1 MAADGLIVLGLDVNQ
16 TQAEIQAGLDSIL
29 NKTKTKEIILKTAIE
44 KAETEKKIDSVVKS
58 LNKKTVKMGVE
69 VDARSV
75 NNILAAQQK
84 IASTQAKL
92 NAQMKEYRDTASKIS
107 LTLNKDS
114 WNPFSRAVKD
124 GDFTKANEI
133 LKSTK
138 KQIEAYNAAVQ
149 KMNSDTS
156 VSGSVSSIV
165 EQFSKLKD
173 VSTETQKRV
182 NLLKANLAQFENA
195 DSTQKKLSAYKRLQT
210 IIESLSDELRILS
223 SSEKSQSSD
232 LSIKKKIDDARSSLK
247 VFKTQYEGIGNS
259 TAAQKVTAAITA
271 LDTAL
276 KGVDSSASGGALAK
290 QWDKVSAA
298 IDNAKRAVA
307 EYNAASKSK
316 KTTSGI
322 LDDIKNA
329 ETYVKKLNTTY
340 ASIGDSAG
348 AEKLKKVISELQ
360 TALSGIDKT
369 ATGNKLSAQWDSV
382 ASKIADAKRAVAEY
396 NAEQSAI
403 GSLGERFDNIT
414 DKIQS
419 ALSNIGDSGL
429 KGAGIDRLT
438 DDLTKLQEK
447 SKQVQKDLGDLD
459 PNNAEDVKR
468 LSIAIKKLETDFSKL
483 KDNASSFKDPISA
496 QQLATNIEK
505 TKQKVAEYS
514 ETYSAIKSRPDLV
527 KELNELQKRAKDLS
541 TKTDL
546 KKFNADFEQF
556 NTKVKQA
563 GLHTKSLG
571 DRLKDA
577 FKNFASFFSA
587 SRLIYEATNQIRQMI
602 INVSDLDAA
611 MINLKKVTDETDAS
625 YSSFLSRATSN
636 AKELGTTV
644 VDLVNATTNF
654 SRLGFSLSEAEELG
668 QLATIYANVGDLNS
682 IDDATNSIISTMK
695 GFGIESEN
703 ASSILDKFNEV
714 GNNFAISSGDIG
726 EALQRSASS
735 MAAANNTIDET
746 IALITAANTVVQDA
760 TSVGTAFKTISM
772 RIRGATTEME
782 QAGLDMEG
790 MADSTATLRKEIM
803 ALSGVDIMIDD
814 NTFKSTYRII
824 EELATK
830 WGELTDIQQASITE
844 LIAGK
849 RQGNII
855 STVMENFDI
864 AQDALN
870 SSLGSAGSAMR
881 EYNIYLDGIE
891 AKTNQFK
898 ATFQELS
905 VNLIDSEFVKGII
918 GSGTV
923 AITILDTLIQKLGGI
938 GNILLMISGLL
949 IVKNSSFLVN
959 MLGLLIKPVKN
970 LVESFSAARSAGLSF
985 GQVISNA
992 FAQATAGATAFQSAL
1007 GIVGIAITA
1016 ISAVVAIAKAAY
1028 DTFHKSNEELIQ
1040 DADNLKSAYN
1050 TASDEISSNLSTL
1063 RGLEKEYNKLSA
1075 GVDDYGNNVSLA
1087 TDDYERYREIVSTIL
1102 DISPELISGYD
1113 AEGNAIANKNG
1124 LLEKSIAL
1132 MEKEQRIKIKDF
1144 VSNDSIITLLEG
1156 ETARLEERLD
1166 DINIPDDLVYSGVK
1180 ILDSGELKH
1189 NYINKIPEYIEQA
1202 IGVIYN
1208 YEGIENYI
1216 QKNAEAIKNNIGT
1229 ILNNASKDFTD
1240 EYGNT
1245 WKALSESQVADLE
1258 NYILSITGAVDTAS
1272 SSMNEILQFIP
1283 QSVAS
1288 YYDLGD
1294 AEKEFLT
1301 RYANSFSITA
1311 DTTKSDILQIKND
1324 IIDFTNFLSSNKDLS
1339 NTIDI
1344 GIALDIGKDVN
1355 GNSLTVSEYQKEV
1368 QNFLNEIS
1376 SFDEETQIII
1386 RTVFGIEKDSVE
1398 LDGEVNKAIEHVKN
1412 LLQDQYEYVV
1422 DDMKTDEVLQI
1433 YYNISAKPNSLT
1445 PEGLQ
1450 LELLKASASYD
1461 TLSESVNNIISNV
1474 RNAQKIIASQ
1484 TTGQSISIADFN
1496 AQDMQ
1501 DYRSALEYVNGTMQL
1516 NADKVREIT
1525 EAKAE
1530 EQIAIS
1536 ETNKALAQSQYIE
1549 NSRQIEKY
1557 RQKLEN
1563 KSIEQNESEESIRNS
1578 IDALLKENSAL
1589 IETCKQYDL
1598 LTASLKEAVGAYQ
1611 HWLNA
1616 QSSSDYGDMADDAVS
1631 AIQNIRDTYDSESD
1645 IFGNFGSRKF
1655 DAAIEFIIPDSVNR
1669 DDLSAI
1675 ESYMA
1680 DFQSYLRFDD
1690 DRNVE
1695 GLNVDEFLK
1704 KSVEAGLMNYSE
1716 DNGWTI
1722 AGQTAMEDFAEGL
1735 GLSMGVVQAFFDELQ
1750 LKGAE
1755 FDWSDETVKTFG
1767 DLAVEATE
1775 AAGALR
1781 NIESNKEYDI
1791 KIDISDLSTTEE
1803 QLSTLDDT
1811 INEMNA
1817 IKAKPKVDISEIE
1830 HANSVI
1836 RYCIAQ
1842 KQLLEQPDV
1851 MRVDTSQVEGDLGD
1865 ALLLLQQ
1872 FQQAQN
1878 NLETLV
1884 AIGADTSEAEATV
1897 NSLAEKIQ
1905 NQEVTYINCGLD
1917 IDTTSI
1923 DTIQQSISGL
1933 TAETIVTLG
1942 VDATAIDGYNPEA
1955 KTCSVIYDP
1964 DTDLLPKSFGP
1975 YEATVEYI
1983 ADLTGLPTHL
1993 KTLIRNIKHAE
2004 IDDAE
2009 LNGTAHVGGTAK
2021 ARGDWGKARGG
2032 STLVGELGREIV
2044 VDPHTGRW
2052 YTVGDNGAEFVN
2064 IPAGAIVFNHKQTES
2079 LLEHGYVSG
2088 RASALV
2094 SGTAMVTGGYRP
2106 YVPSTSSGN
2115 SSGTTTSNNNNN
2127 NSATLTVD
2135 AELDPTNLEK
2145 QLEDTLDE
2153 LSEEIDEIIG
2163 NFEHKIFLLEKNGG
2177 STEEIVAIYRKMQEA
2192 VHEQVDK
2199 YRALGLD
2206 ENSDFIQ
2213 DLGKQ
2218 WWDYH
2223 DAIVET
2229 ITSMYDGIIS
2239 GHENQISLTE
2249 NWLEQAIESANTS
2262 DISRYTGDIIEHY
2275 RDMQN
2280 TVHEQAEYYRSL
2292 GYAETSDE
2300 ISQLSNLWWDYY
2312 DKIKTVSAE
2321 AWEQVVDNANDAL
2334 DNIQGMYDGLKN
2346 AAQEYA
2352 EYGYITVDSLQDI
2365 LSYGIEYLAFLQD
2378 ENGQL
2383 VINEESIQKVIAAR
2397 TQQMAIESALN
2408 YIQQLRTA
2416 LTNNDTVALLNLTN
2430 ATNIAAA
2437 STWDLVY
2444 AQLQLLGLSDEQYNN
2459 ALQRI
2464 NAMRSLTDMAV
2475 TSIGRIDTS
2484 AKEALEET
2492 STALEDLLKYVEE
2505 MIKQEVENQISALED
2520 QIDKYREIVDLQKES
2535 LDLEREKD
2543 KYTKDVTEKT
2553 KSIAEL
2559 QARIAMLDL
2568 DDSREAQ
2575 AEKRK
2580 LQEQL
2585 AEEQADLAE
2594 TQADHA
2600 YEATSDMLDNMADA
2614 YEKEKQQEIEILEDS
2629 ISSAEKIYQLA
2640 IDRINNHWD
2649 TLYDDLINWNYQYG
2663 NTVQSELISAWNA
2676 ASGAVQQYGSYLN
2689 AVAATQAQIA
2699 AFDASSGFTTVGTT
2713 GDYDTSGGQT
2723 MSRIKEI
2730 VAQMKANSQA
2740 HHNASTE
2747 EKARLNQAN
2756 LDLGK
2761 ELQKLIGRTVVRG
2774 NDGVWYLDKVGG
2786 AQLYSTYPYSAYHT
2800 GGIVGDDA
2808 TPKQDEMF
2816 ALLKKREA
2824 VFTEPQQEVVYR
2836 VLKAD
2841 ETIAGKLG
2849 ISGGLYHSMNSSGYA
2864 EMQSHNA
2871 VMRDMQQAQA
2881 ASGGNHVSQSIGDV
2895 TVPVH
2900 VMVTEKLD
2908 KSDIRR
2914 LSKEISSVAA
2924 EGISEA
2930 FIKRGKGTLRD
2941 SLLKP

>member
-75 NNILAAQQK
+75 NNILAAQQE

-92 NAQMKEYRDTASKIS
+92 NAQMKEYRDTASKIG

-124 GDFTKANEI
+124 GDFAKANEI

-195 DSTQKKLSAYKRLQT
+195 DNTQKKLSAYKRLQT
-210 IIESLSDELRILS
+210 MIESLSDELRTLS
-223 SSEKSQSSD
+223 STEKSQSSD
-232 LSIKKKIDDARSSLK
+232 LSIKKKIDDARSSLE

-259 TAAQKVTAAITA
+259 AAAQKVTAAITA

-307 EYNAASKSK
+307 EYNAANKSK

-322 LDDIKNA
+322 LEDIKNA
-329 ETYVKKLNTTY
+329 ETYVKNLNTAY

-348 AEKLKKVISELQ
+348 AEKLKKAISELQ
-360 TALSGIDKT
+360 TELSGIDKT

-382 ASKIADAKRAVAEY
+382 ATKIAEAKRAVAEY

-403 GSLGERFDNIT
+403 GSLGERFDYIT
-414 DKIQS
+414 DKIQM
-419 ALSNIGDSGL
+419 ALSNIGDFGI
-429 KGAGIDRLT
+429 KGTGVDQLT
-438 DDLTKLQEK
+438 TDLTKLQEK
-447 SKQVQKDLGDLD
+447 AKLVQKDLGDLD

-468 LSIAIKKLETDFSKL
+468 LSTAIEELETDFSKL

-505 TKQKVAEYS
+505 AKQKVAEYG

-527 KELNELQKRAKDLS
+527 KELNELQKRAEDLS

-587 SRLIYEATNQIRQMI
+587 SRVIYEVISKLGEMVQ
-602 INVSDLDAA
+602 NVKNLDAA
-611 MINLKKVTDETDAS
+611 MVNLRKVTDETDAS
-625 YSSFLSRATSN
+625 YDRFLIRATAK
-636 AKELGTTV
+636 AKEFGTTV
-644 VDLVNATTNF
+644 VDLVDATTNF

-682 IDDATNSIISTMK
+682 IDDATNSMISTMK
-695 GFGIESEN
+695 GFGIEAEN
-703 ASSILDKFNEV
+703 ASAILDKFNEV

-790 MADSTATLRKEIM
+790 MASSTAELRKEIM

-814 NTFKSTYRII
+814 NTFKSTYQII
-824 EELATK
+824 EELAAK

-855 STVMENFDI
+855 SAVMENFDI

-870 SSLGSAGSAMR
+870 SSLESAGSAMQ
-881 EYNIYLDGIE
+881 EYNTYLEGIE

-898 ATFQELS
+898 ATFEALS
-905 VNLIDSEFVKGII
+905 LTVVNSDFVKGII
-918 GSGTV
+918 DLGTKV
-923 AITILDTLIQKLGGI
+923 ITVLDDIIQSLGGMGNALTILASALVLLNLNTATSMFTRLFGVITSGFGIVPKLTKVFGDLRAAWALGKEAGGGFITTLKGA
-938 GNILLMISGLL
+938 
-949 IVKNSSFLVN
+949 SSALV
-959 MLGLLIKPVKN
+959 GTA
-970 LVESFSAARSAGLSF
+970 SAAT
-985 GQVISNA
+985 I
-992 FAQATAGATAFQSAL
+992 ATAA
-1007 GIVGIAITA
+1007 IA
-1016 ISAVVAIAKAAY
+1016 AVVAVIAIAVAAY
-1028 DTFHKSNEELIQ
+1028 QSYQRKQQELRDQ
-1040 DADNLKSAYN
+1040 
-1050 TASDEISSNLSTL
+1050 
-1063 RGLEKEYNKLSA
+1063 
-1075 GVDDYGNNVSLA
+1075 
-1087 TDDYERYREIVSTIL
+1087 
-1102 DISPELISGYD
+1102 
-1113 AEGNAIANKNG
+1113 AI
-1124 LLEKSIAL
+1124 
-1132 MEKEQRIKIKDF
+1132 
-1144 VSNDSIITLLEG
+1144 
-1156 ETARLEERLD
+1156 ETAEATKEEMSAINDLYKAYQKADIAYKNNEGSKEALEE
-1166 DINIPDDLVYSGVK
+1166 
-1180 ILDSGELKH
+1180 
-1189 NYINKIPEYIEQA
+1189 A
-1202 IGVIYN
+1202 
-1208 YEGIENYI
+1208 
-1216 QKNAEAIKNNIGT
+1216 T
-1229 ILNNASKDFTD
+1229 
-1240 EYGNT
+1240 
-1245 WKALSESQVADLE
+1245 
-1258 NYILSITGAVDTAS
+1258 
-1272 SSMNEILQFIP
+1272 
-1283 QSVAS
+1283 
-1288 YYDLGD
+1288 
-1294 AEKEFLT
+1294 
-1301 RYANSFSITA
+1301 
-1311 DTTKSDILQIKND
+1311 
-1324 IIDFTNFLSSNKDLS
+1324 
-1339 NTIDI
+1339 
-1344 GIALDIGKDVN
+1344 
-1355 GNSLTVSEYQKEV
+1355 
-1368 QNFLNEIS
+1368 
-1376 SFDEETQIII
+1376 
-1386 RTVFGIEKDSVE
+1386 
-1398 LDGEVNKAIEHVKN
+1398 
-1412 LLQDQYEYVV
+1412 
-1422 DDMKTDEVLQI
+1422 
-1433 YYNISAKPNSLT
+1433 
-1445 PEGLQ
+1445 
-1450 LELLKASASYD
+1450 
-1461 TLSESVNNIISNV
+1461 
-1474 RNAQKIIASQ
+1474 
-1484 TTGQSISIADFN
+1484 
-1496 AQDMQ
+1496 
-1501 DYRSALEYVNGTMQL
+1501 
-1516 NADKVREIT
+1516 
-1525 EAKAE
+1525 
-1530 EQIAIS
+1530 
-1536 ETNKALAQSQYIE
+1536 
-1549 NSRQIEKY
+1549 
-1557 RQKLEN
+1557 
-1563 KSIEQNESEESIRNS
+1563 
-1578 IDALLKENSAL
+1578 DALLKKLGYEEDEIDDL
-1589 IETCKQYDL
+1589 IEKYGSLDKAMRQITIDALEDDWSELVSGLGAAEGNLLKQVKDGAFSSYNL
-1598 LTASLKEAVGAYQ
+1598 ISGGGNTTAKIL
-1611 HWLNA
+1611 
-1616 QSSSDYGDMADDAVS
+1616 D
-1631 AIQNIRDTYDSESD
+1631 
-1645 IFGNFGSRKF
+1645 
-1655 DAAIEFIIPDSVNR
+1655 
-1669 DDLSAI
+1669 
-1675 ESYMA
+1675 
-1680 DFQSYLRFDD
+1680 
-1690 DRNVE
+1690 
-1695 GLNVDEFLK
+1695 
-1704 KSVEAGLMNYSE
+1704 EAGLISSGSYNTNYAIYLGDNTSIEGTLDMYEKLLAMRDEMEKAARDGEIDIDFLKE
-1716 DNGWTI
+1716 DDLYTQVVAKINDMQSYVE
-1722 AGQTAMEDFAEGL
+1722 AYQTYVKDINNTAAQISAEEFLLENDSPESVDAYLDMRQKLISDAMDSSLYYGDYENKVDAIDSYLQTTFDHIYDAYAVHQEQIQSIVDNLIPKNYEGL
-1735 GLSMGVVQAFFDELQ
+1735 QEG
-1750 LKGAE
+1750 
-1755 FDWSDETVKTFG
+1755 T
-1767 DLAVEATE
+1767 
-1775 AAGALR
+1775 AAHFHA
-1781 NIESNKEYDI
+1781 IDEYDI
-1791 KIDISDLSTTEE
+1791 KVAELKEKLNELSDEDLTLAYDLLSVPDHGIQSWDDLVAAMDEYKNGTSKIISVSKQVQESLKAIWASEDFADAKAELVAMAKTLDGITPDAIEELAGESEELAEILELDGMNAEFLAHVLQTVADGKDGFALITDDALKLNDALEGMVTEFDDVTEAKSRYDAALAGGEKDDNFKSYAEAFEALNAEFEAGTTNSNAFWAAAEFMFGSE
-1803 QLSTLDDT
+1803 QLALWGWADGLDQIYEAMQKNAGVFSDAESAGLGLLDRLYELSEAGVLVNEQGEKLIEISKNADGSYSFDMDYKNLDLLAEKMNISREAMLACWEALSMWGEVNFADMAEVMSVIEEIGLAAETTGGTAVNIAALTDQLISLGKTDKDIATILGDLQTMDGIVLLNAETSVDNLTESLINLGLAADDGVTVTVDITELGGLLSELNFTKEQAEDVITKLHEADGISLTNAGESVDTVQDALNTLSQFDFATVQGDIGNIEGAVADADDATTDNVVSEIEDIGAAADDSVRRIDNIVSAMMRVDGTTATVT
-1811 INEMNA
+1811 INE
-1817 IKAKPKVDISEIE
+1817 
-1830 HANSVI
+1830 
-1836 RYCIAQ
+1836 R
-1842 KQLLEQPDV
+1842 
-1851 MRVDTSQVEGDLGD
+1851 RR
-1865 ALLLLQQ
+1865 
-1872 FQQAQN
+1872 
-1878 NLETLV
+1878 
-1884 AIGADTSEAEATV
+1884 
-1897 NSLAEKIQ
+1897 
-1905 NQEVTYINCGLD
+1905 
-1917 IDTTSI
+1917 
-1923 DTIQQSISGL
+1923 SGL
-1933 TAETIVTLG
+1933 LG
-1942 VDATAIDGYNPEA
+1942 MLGFAKGTDNAPDGEA
-1955 KTCSVIYDP
+1955 
-1964 DTDLLPKSFGP
+1964 
-1975 YEATVEYI
+1975 
-1983 ADLTGLPTHL
+1983 
-1993 KTLIRNIKHAE
+1993 
-2004 IDDAE
+2004 
-2009 LNGTAHVGGTAK
+2009 
-2021 ARGDWGKARGG
+2021 
-2032 STLVGELGREIV
+2032 LVGEEGEELIKHGDQAYLAGTHGPEIV
-2044 VDPHTGRW
+2044 DLDKGDTV
-2052 YTVGDNGAEFVN
+2052 YTAEETKRIKHGGKFINGH
-2064 IPAGAIVFNHKQTES
+2064 IPAYSGGYDGGA
-2079 LLEHGYVSG
+2079 SG
-2088 RASALV
+2088 TIGKKTWKSVIEASA
-2094 SGTAMVTGGYRP
+2094 
-2106 YVPSTSSGN
+2106 
-2115 SSGTTTSNNNNN
+2115 
-2127 NSATLTVD
+2127 TVKVD
-2135 AELDPTNLEK
+2135 DVDLDSDSLEES
-2145 QLEDTLDE
+2145 LEDTLKEMD
-2153 LSEEIDEIIG
+2153 DEISKIIAAY
-2163 NFEHKIFLLEKNGG
+2163 EHKIFLIDKNNGDP
-2177 STEEIVAIYRKMQEA
+2177 SEIVAIYKEMQEA
-2192 VHEQVDK
+2192 VHEQAEE
-2199 YRALGLD
+2199 YRKLGLSED
-2206 ENSDFIQ
+2206 SEYIMNLQ
-2213 DLGKQ
+2213 KQ

-2223 DAIVET
+2223 DAIVEV
-2229 ITSMYDGIIS
+2229 ITSMYEEIIS
-2239 GHENQISLTE
+2239 GHENQIELTE
-2249 NWLEQAIESANTS
+2249 HWLDQAIASADAM
-2262 DISRYTGDIIEHY
+2262 DIARYTGDIVQHY
-2275 RDMQN
+2275 RDMQEA
-2280 TVHEQAEYYRSL
+2280 VHEQAEYYRSL

-2300 ISQLSNLWWDYY
+2300 ISQLTSLWWEYY
-2312 DKIKTVSAE
+2312 DKIKTVSAD

-2334 DNIQGMYDGLKN
+2334 DNIQSMYDSLKN

-2365 LSYGIEYLAFLQD
+2365 LSYGVEYLAFLQD

-2383 VINEESIQKVIAAR
+2383 VINEANIQKVIAAR

-2430 ATNIAAA
+2430 ATNIATA

-2559 QARIAMLDL
+2559 QAKIMQLDL

-2575 AEKRK
+2575 AEKKK

-2614 YEKEKQQEIEILEDS
+2614 YEKEKQKEIEILEDS
-2629 ISSAEKIYQLA
+2629 ISSAEKIYQMA

-2747 EKARLNQAN
+2747 EKARLNQEN
-2756 LDLGK
+2756 LDLGE
-2761 ELQKLIGRTVVRG
+2761 ELQELIGRTVVRG

-2786 AQLYSTYPYSAYHT
+2786 AQLYSTYPYSTYHT

-2849 ISGGLYHSMNSSGYA
+2849 ISGGLYHSMNGSGYA

-2924 EGISEA
+2924 ERISEA

>member
-1 MAADGLIVLGLDVNQ
+1 MAADGLIVLGLDVSQ

-92 NAQMKEYRDTASKIS
+92 NAQMKEYRDTASKIG

-124 GDFTKANEI
+124 GDFAKANEI

-195 DSTQKKLSAYKRLQT
+195 DNTQKKLSAYKRLQT
-210 IIESLSDELRILS
+210 MIESLSDELRTLS
-223 SSEKSQSSD
+223 STEKSQSSD
-232 LSIKKKIDDARSSLK
+232 LSIKKKIDDARSSLE

-259 TAAQKVTAAITA
+259 AAAQKVTAAITA

-307 EYNAASKSK
+307 EYNAANKSK
-316 KTTSGI
+316 KTISGI
-322 LDDIKNA
+322 LEDIKNA
-329 ETYVKKLNTTY
+329 ETYVKNLNTAY

-348 AEKLKKVISELQ
+348 AEKLKKAISELQ
-360 TALSGIDKT
+360 TELSGIDKT

-382 ASKIADAKRAVAEY
+382 ATKIAEAKRAVAEY

-403 GSLGERFDNIT
+403 GSLGERFDDIT
-414 DKIQS
+414 DKIQT
-419 ALSNIGDSGL
+419 ALSNIGDSGI
-429 KGAGIDRLT
+429 KGTGVDQLT
-438 DDLTKLQEK
+438 TDLTKLQEK
-447 SKQVQKDLGDLD
+447 AKLVQKDLGDLD

-468 LSIAIKKLETDFSKL
+468 LSTAIEELETDFSKL

-505 TKQKVAEYS
+505 AKQKVAEYG

-527 KELNELQKRAKDLS
+527 KELNELQKRAEDLS

-546 KKFNADFEQF
+546 KKFNTDFEQF

-587 SRLIYEATNQIRQMI
+587 SRVIYEVISKLGEMVQ
-602 INVSDLDAA
+602 NVKNLDAA
-611 MINLKKVTDETDAS
+611 MVNLRKVTDETDAS
-625 YSSFLSRATSN
+625 YDRFLIRATAK
-636 AKELGTTV
+636 AKEFGTTV
-644 VDLVNATTNF
+644 VDLVDATTNF

-682 IDDATNSIISTMK
+682 IDDATNSMISTMK
-695 GFGIESEN
+695 GFGIEAEN
-703 ASSILDKFNEV
+703 ASAILDKFNEV

-790 MADSTATLRKEIM
+790 MASSTAELRKEIM

-814 NTFKSTYRII
+814 NTFKSTYQII
-824 EELATK
+824 EELAAK

-855 STVMENFDI
+855 SAVMENFDI

-870 SSLGSAGSAMR
+870 SSLESAGSAMK
-881 EYNIYLDGIE
+881 EYNTYLEGIE

-898 ATFQELS
+898 AAFEELS
-905 VNLIDSEFVKGII
+905 LTVVDSDFVKGII
-918 GSGTV
+918 DLGTKAITVLDDIIQSLGGMGNALTILASSLVLLNLNTATSMFTRLFDVITSGFGIITSGFGIVPKLTKVFGDLRAAWALGKEAGGGFITTLKGASSALVGTASAASIATV
-923 AITILDTLIQKLGGI
+923 AITALIAAIVLIRNGIKQAEQETQELAQATIDEKNAELERTAALKDAYAVYKKYSNQTELTATEEESLKKAVDDITKSLEDKAIALGHLKQGTEEYTQALEDQITEELKAQEIAAKEKAQAAEELLLSKSYSKWDGSQITITVSDTAKEETDAYKLVQEIMGDYIDQGIYYGAMGVGATEIEIEPIDWDSSQDVDAIVDYYYKLVELKDALVENDLMDTDDVYDIYDGVKDVIDDIGADVEAYVESEYERIVAAYERSNGIVETVDDFADLRNHVNRELGKKFEFDGLSEQIDKYLIADSSLYQNYLNEIKLTTNMINSIVDDLIPKDYEELTVGTAAYFHAIKVAELKEKLKGLSDEDLTLAYDLLSVPDHGIQSWDDLVAAMDEYKNGTSEIITVSSQVQEALKAIWASDDFADAKAELVAMAKTLDGITPDAIEELAGESEELAEILELDGMNAEFLAHVLQTVADGRDGFALITDDALKLNDALDGMVTAFDDVTEAKSKYDAALAGGEKDDNFKSYAEAFEALNAEFEAGTTNSNAFWAAAEFMFGSEQLALWGWADGLDQIYEAMQKNAGVFSDAESAGLGLLDRLYELSEAGVLVNEQGEKLIEISKNADGSYSFDMDYKNLDLLAEKMNISREAMLACWEALSMWGEVNFADMAEVMSVIDEIGLAAETTGGTAVNIAALTDQLISLGKTDKDIATILGDLQTMDGIVLLNAETSVDNLTESLINLGLAADDGVTVTVDITELGGLLSELNFTKEQAEDVITKLHEADGISLTNAGESVDTVQDALNTLSQFDFATVQGDI
-938 GNILLMISGLL
+938 GNIEGAVADADDATTDNVVSEIEDIGAAADDSVRRIDNIVSAMMRVDGTTATVTINERRRSGLL
-949 IVKNSSFLVN
+949 G
-959 MLGLLIKPVKN
+959 MLGFAKGTDNAPDGAA
-970 LVESFSAARSAGLSF
+970 LVGEEG
-985 GQVISNA
+985 
-992 FAQATAGATAFQSAL
+992 
-1007 GIVGIAITA
+1007 
-1016 ISAVVAIAKAAY
+1016 
-1028 DTFHKSNEELIQ
+1028 EELIKHGDQ
-1040 DADNLKSAYN
+1040 AY
-1050 TASDEISSNLSTL
+1050 L
-1063 RGLEKEYNKLSA
+1063 A
-1075 GVDDYGNNVSLA
+1075 GTHGP
-1087 TDDYERYREIVSTIL
+1087 EIVDL
-1102 DISPELISGYD
+1102 DKGDTVYTAEETKRIKHGGKFINGHIPAYSGGYD
-1113 AEGNAIANKNG
+1113 GGA
-1124 LLEKSIAL
+1124 S
-1132 MEKEQRIKIKDF
+1132 
-1144 VSNDSIITLLEG
+1144 
-1156 ETARLEERLD
+1156 
-1166 DINIPDDLVYSGVK
+1166 
-1180 ILDSGELKH
+1180 
-1189 NYINKIPEYIEQA
+1189 
-1202 IGVIYN
+1202 
-1208 YEGIENYI
+1208 
-1216 QKNAEAIKNNIGT
+1216 GT
-1229 ILNNASKDFTD
+1229 IGKK
-1240 EYGNT
+1240 T
-1245 WKALSESQVADLE
+1245 WK
-1258 NYILSITGAVDTAS
+1258 
-1272 SSMNEILQFIP
+1272 
-1283 QSVAS
+1283 SV
-1288 YYDLGD
+1288 
-1294 AEKEFLT
+1294 
-1301 RYANSFSITA
+1301 I
-1311 DTTKSDILQIKND
+1311 
-1324 IIDFTNFLSSNKDLS
+1324 
-1339 NTIDI
+1339 
-1344 GIALDIGKDVN
+1344 
-1355 GNSLTVSEYQKEV
+1355 
-1368 QNFLNEIS
+1368 
-1376 SFDEETQIII
+1376 
-1386 RTVFGIEKDSVE
+1386 
-1398 LDGEVNKAIEHVKN
+1398 
-1412 LLQDQYEYVV
+1412 
-1422 DDMKTDEVLQI
+1422 
-1433 YYNISAKPNSLT
+1433 
-1445 PEGLQ
+1445 
-1450 LELLKASASYD
+1450 KASA
-1461 TLSESVNNIISNV
+1461 TV
-1474 RNAQKIIASQ
+1474 
-1484 TTGQSISIADFN
+1484 
-1496 AQDMQ
+1496 
-1501 DYRSALEYVNGTMQL
+1501 
-1516 NADKVREIT
+1516 KVDDVDLD
-1525 EAKAE
+1525 
-1530 EQIAIS
+1530 S
-1536 ETNKALAQSQYIE
+1536 DSL
-1549 NSRQIEKY
+1549 
-1557 RQKLEN
+1557 
-1563 KSIEQNESEESIRNS
+1563 EES
-1578 IDALLKENSAL
+1578 
-1589 IETCKQYDL
+1589 
-1598 LTASLKEAVGAYQ
+1598 
-1611 HWLNA
+1611 
-1616 QSSSDYGDMADDAVS
+1616 
-1631 AIQNIRDTYDSESD
+1631 
-1645 IFGNFGSRKF
+1645 
-1655 DAAIEFIIPDSVNR
+1655 
-1669 DDLSAI
+1669 
-1675 ESYMA
+1675 
-1680 DFQSYLRFDD
+1680 
-1690 DRNVE
+1690 
-1695 GLNVDEFLK
+1695 
-1704 KSVEAGLMNYSE
+1704 
-1716 DNGWTI
+1716 
-1722 AGQTAMEDFAEGL
+1722 
-1735 GLSMGVVQAFFDELQ
+1735 
-1750 LKGAE
+1750 
-1755 FDWSDETVKTFG
+1755 
-1767 DLAVEATE
+1767 
-1775 AAGALR
+1775 
-1781 NIESNKEYDI
+1781 
-1791 KIDISDLSTTEE
+1791 
-1803 QLSTLDDT
+1803 
-1811 INEMNA
+1811 
-1817 IKAKPKVDISEIE
+1817 
-1830 HANSVI
+1830 
-1836 RYCIAQ
+1836 
-1842 KQLLEQPDV
+1842 
-1851 MRVDTSQVEGDLGD
+1851 
-1865 ALLLLQQ
+1865 
-1872 FQQAQN
+1872 
-1878 NLETLV
+1878 
-1884 AIGADTSEAEATV
+1884 
-1897 NSLAEKIQ
+1897 
-1905 NQEVTYINCGLD
+1905 
-1917 IDTTSI
+1917 
-1923 DTIQQSISGL
+1923 
-1933 TAETIVTLG
+1933 
-1942 VDATAIDGYNPEA
+1942 
-1955 KTCSVIYDP
+1955 
-1964 DTDLLPKSFGP
+1964 
-1975 YEATVEYI
+1975 
-1983 ADLTGLPTHL
+1983 
-1993 KTLIRNIKHAE
+1993 
-2004 IDDAE
+2004 
-2009 LNGTAHVGGTAK
+2009 
-2021 ARGDWGKARGG
+2021 
-2032 STLVGELGREIV
+2032 
-2044 VDPHTGRW
+2044 
-2052 YTVGDNGAEFVN
+2052 
-2064 IPAGAIVFNHKQTES
+2064 
-2079 LLEHGYVSG
+2079 
-2088 RASALV
+2088 
-2094 SGTAMVTGGYRP
+2094 
-2106 YVPSTSSGN
+2106 
-2115 SSGTTTSNNNNN
+2115 
-2127 NSATLTVD
+2127 
-2135 AELDPTNLEK
+2135 
-2145 QLEDTLDE
+2145 LEDTLKEMD
-2153 LSEEIDEIIG
+2153 DEISKIIAAY
-2163 NFEHKIFLLEKNGG
+2163 EHKIFLIDKNNGDP
-2177 STEEIVAIYRKMQEA
+2177 SEIVAIYKEMQEA
-2192 VHEQVDK
+2192 VHEQAEE
-2199 YRALGLD
+2199 YRKLGLSED
-2206 ENSDFIQ
+2206 SEYIMNLQ
-2213 DLGKQ
+2213 KQ

-2223 DAIVET
+2223 DAIVEV
-2229 ITSMYDGIIS
+2229 ITSMYEEIIS
-2239 GHENQISLTE
+2239 GHENQIELTE
-2249 NWLEQAIESANTS
+2249 HWLDQAIASADAM
-2262 DISRYTGDIIEHY
+2262 DIARYTGDIVQHY
-2275 RDMQN
+2275 RDMQEA
-2280 TVHEQAEYYRSL
+2280 VHEQAEYYRSL

-2300 ISQLSNLWWDYY
+2300 ISQLTSLWWEYY
-2312 DKIKTVSAE
+2312 DKIKTVSAD

-2334 DNIQGMYDGLKN
+2334 DNIQGMYDSLKN

-2365 LSYGIEYLAFLQD
+2365 LSYGVEYLAFLQD

-2383 VINEESIQKVIAAR
+2383 VINEANIQKVIAAR

-2430 ATNIAAA
+2430 ATNIATA

-2475 TSIGRIDTS
+2475 TSIGRVDTS

-2676 ASGAVQQYGSYLN
+2676 ASGAVQRYGSYLN

-2713 GDYDTSGGQT
+2713 GDYGTSGGQT

-2774 NDGVWYLDKVGG
+2774 DDGVWYLDKVGG
-2786 AQLYSTYPYSAYHT
+2786 AQLYSTYPYSTYHA

-2849 ISGGLYHSMNSSGYA
+2849 ISGGLYRSMNGSGYA

-2871 VMRDMQQAQA
+2871 IMRDMQQAQA

-2930 FIKRGKGTLRD
+2930 FIKRGHSSFKEN
-2941 SLLKP
+2941 LLKP